1 MYFYNINLNIYKLGF
16 RVFLKEDNKFQRYVV
31 LWYECNQ
38 NCIVLYC
45 IPILLEERYCRMDS
59 TSQELRPLCLRMRT
73 REGCG

>member
-38 NCIVLYC
+38 NCIEC
-45 IPILLEERYCRMDS
+45 E
-59 TSQELRPLCLRMRT
+59 
-73 REGCG
+73 